1 MSSKNYKQQEF
12 NIFPVYKP
20 KGPSSNQYLNRI
32 RSFLGIKKIGHGGT
46 LDPLASG
53 ILVIGV
59 GRKATKKLSNY
70 SQNSKQYIA
79 EIKLGVNSTT
89 MDEEG
94 DKNILYLEEPNNLKE
109 KDIKEVL
116 SKFVGKIEQIPP
128 IYSALKINGQSAY
141 KLARKGKDI
150 KMKSREVEIYKI
162 ELLQYSWPILKIK
175 VDCGSGM
182 YVRSLANDIGKNL
195 KTGAYLYNLERTKVA
210 SFLIKDVF
218 NFEDLKNNIK
228 DL

>member
-94 DKNILYLEEPNNLKE
+94 DKKIL
-109 KDIKEVL
+109 
-116 SKFVGKIEQIPP
+116 
-128 IYSALKINGQSAY
+128 
-141 KLARKGKDI
+141 
-150 KMKSREVEIYKI
+150 
-162 ELLQYSWPILKIK
+162 
-175 VDCGSGM
+175 
-182 YVRSLANDIGKNL
+182 
-195 KTGAYLYNLERTKVA
+195 
-210 SFLIKDVF
+210 
-218 NFEDLKNNIK
+218 
-228 DL
+228 